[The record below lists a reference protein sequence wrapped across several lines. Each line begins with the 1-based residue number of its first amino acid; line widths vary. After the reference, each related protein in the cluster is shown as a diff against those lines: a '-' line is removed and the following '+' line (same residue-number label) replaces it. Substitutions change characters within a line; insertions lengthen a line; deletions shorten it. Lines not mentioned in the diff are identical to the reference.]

1 MATKPAKQLTLHDLL
16 SRLTPKRA
24 EKLLGPDGASLL
36 KESRIIEIEI
46 PNIKLTRKR
55 LRTSFP
61 GAINGKRNAV
71 VSIEVKEGKRRRLS
85 LQCTPCNNAELLQAA
100 VLNYVLENKL
110 DLGLSLLPGEEPPFE
125 SLDASALHSYALS
138 LREKRAK
145 EERMRITSQ
154 DPDTPW
160 ADYLVYNH
168 QSGKTYRAAYR
179 SFEPGDAYCSCR
191 DFKTNRLGTCKHL
204 IKLKRHIERK
214 FTIAQRAIPHIQNEF
229 AIALSYGET
238 VQPRLL
244 RPEKAKLWTK
254 TNERL
259 KAYDRLP
266 DHSTPEAVRRL
277 LELVRQLQADGHEVR
292 IYPDAE
298 QWIESILIRSH
309 LETKTAAIREN
320 PAQHPLRTRLLKT
333 DLLPY
338 QLDGIAFAAGACRSI
353 LADEMGLGKTIQGI
367 GLAAYLKQEANI
379 DKVLVICPAS
389 LKAQWQAEI
398 NKFSDLSSQ
407 QILGSSNERPAQY
420 ANDAFFTICN
430 YEQVMRD
437 ILAIETCE
445 WDLII
450 LDEGQRIKNWESK
463 TSRIIKG
470 LRSPYALVLSGT
482 PMENRVDELFSVVE
496 FIDDRRLGPAYQ
508 FFNQHRVVDERGK
521 VLGIENLDTL
531 RKQLAPILLRRTRE
545 SVLGE
550 LPPRTTNLVR
560 IPATEEQAEIN
571 RTQMQIVA
579 GITSKSFFTE
589 MDFMRLQRALLMC
602 RLAADST
609 ALVDKQLPGYSSKLE
624 KLAELVEELQAE
636 PERKVVL
643 FSEWTGMLD
652 LIEPLLKKAG
662 AGFVRL
668 DGKVPQKK
676 RQQLVHEFQNDAN
689 CHFIIMTNAGSTGLN
704 LQAADTV
711 INVDLPWNPA
721 VLEQRIA
728 RAHRMGQKRPVQVY
742 ILVTDDTIEANLLDT
757 LGAKKELAL
766 AALDAESEADS
777 VALESGM
784 EELKRRLEVLI
795 GAEADAQTDETQS
808 AEATAALEA
817 RRAKLALSGGQLLSA
832 AFAFLGDS
840 LTTPATEADNERT
853 SALQKQFSE
862 GLAQC
867 VTRDADGRPSLQLTL
882 PDDSSLENLAASFA
896 KFAAL
901 AQPK

>member
-24 EKLLGPDGASLL
+24 EKLLGSDGASLL
-36 KESRIIEIEI
+36 KQSRIIEIEI
-46 PNIKLTRKR
+46 PNVKLTRKR
-55 LRTSFP
+55 LRVTFP
-61 GAINGKRNAV
+61 GAINDKRNAI
-71 VSIEVKEGKRRRLS
+71 VSIDVKEGKRRRLS
-85 LQCTPCNNAELLQAA
+85 LQCTPCDDAELLLAA
-100 VLNYVLENKL
+100 TLNYVLENKL

-125 SLDASALHSYALS
+125 SLDTSALHSYALS

-145 EERMRITSQ
+145 DERMRITSQ
-154 DPDTPW
+154 APDTPW

-179 SFEPGDAYCSCR
+179 SFNPGDAYCSCR

-214 FTIAQRAIPHIQNEF
+214 FTVAQRATPHLQTEF
-229 AIALSYGET
+229 AIALNYGET

-244 RPEKAKLWTK
+244 HPDNPKLWTK
-254 TNERL
+254 TRSLL
-259 KAYDRLP
+259 KAYTQLKDP
-266 DHSTPEAVRRL
+266 STPDAVHHL
-277 LELVRQLQADGHEVR
+277 LKLTRQLQADGHEVR

-298 QWIESILIRSH
+298 QWIESVLIRSH
-309 LETKTAAIREN
+309 LETKTAAIRKN
-320 PAQHPLRTRLLKT
+320 PAKHPLRTRLLKT

-338 QLDGIAFAAGACRSI
+338 QLDGIAFAAGACRAI

-379 DKVLVICPAS
+379 NKVLVICPAS

-398 NKFSDLSSQ
+398 GKFSDLSAQ
-407 QILGSSNERPAQY
+407 QILGSTNERPAQY

-450 LDEGQRIKNWESK
+450 LDEGQRIKNWQSK

-470 LRSPYALVLSGT
+470 LSSPYALVLSGT
-482 PMENRVDELFSVVE
+482 PMENRIDELFSVVE

-508 FFNQHRVVDERGK
+508 FFNQHRVVNERGK

-545 SVLGE
+545 SVLSE

-560 IPATEEQAEIN
+560 IPATDEQAQIN
-571 RTQMQIVA
+571 NAQLQIVA
-579 GITSKSFFTE
+579 SITRKSFVTE

-602 RLAADST
+602 RLAANST
-609 ALVDKQLPGYSSKLE
+609 ALVDKQLPGHSTKLE
-624 KLAELVEELQAE
+624 KLAELIEKLQAE

-652 LIEPLLKKAG
+652 LIEPLLTKAG
-662 AGFVRL
+662 AEFVRL

-676 RQQLVHEFQNDAN
+676 RQSLVHEFQNDPA
-689 CHFIIMTNAGSTGLN
+689 CRFIIMTNAGSTGLN

-742 ILVTDDTIEANLLDT
+742 ILVSDGTIEENLLDT

-766 AALDAESEADS
+766 AALDTESDTDS
-777 VALESGM
+777 IALESGI

-795 GAEADAQTDETQS
+795 GAEADAKTDETQS
-808 AEATAALEA
+808 AETTDQLKT
-817 RRAKLALSGGQLLSA
+817 RRAKLALSGGHLLNA

-840 LTTPATEADNERT
+840 LPAPTTEADTERT

-867 VTRDADGRPSLQLTL
+867 ITRDADGRPCLQLTL
-882 PDDSSLENLAASFA
+882 PDDSSLETLAASFA